1 MERIHNGIKR
11 KKMRMKELINAFCIG
26 VLLFAVNGCC
36 YSDACSPCNGGEYR
50 TMRCD
55 AIYSSQTEEF
65 SFSVSNKVEATA
77 KVNIIFPVDK
87 CLRDFAEDNIAR
99 NWKCANFGRCAP
111 VKGYKDVLS
120 GFLEDFKETQAENKK
135 EFLKNG
141 DTSLITDWELSLS
154 SKITLNGEK
163 CFSFQ
168 SYAYTYFGGAHPGE
182 CYWNGTYSR
191 ALDRRMVVSDLFEEK
206 NLLAVAAIIC
216 KEISKNYRSSE
227 PLRRAVSNEVVK
239 IQRGDYKSYAEYAG
253 QYDGI
258 GEGDICGKPRVSENF
273 MIVEDG
279 IIWTYNE
286 YEIASYS
293 EGHTDVLLPWKS
305 IMPYLKSPDIVA
317 K

>member
-1 MERIHNGIKR
+1 MV
-11 KKMRMKELINAFCIG
+11 MKWVTNAFYFG
-26 VLLFAVNGCC
+26 VLLLAVNGCC
-36 YSDACSPCNGGEYR
+36 YFDACSPCSGGEYR

-55 AIYSSQTEEF
+55 AIYSSQAEEF

-77 KVNIIFPVDK
+77 KVNIILPADK
-87 CLRDFAEDNIAR
+87 CLRAFVEDNIAR

-111 VKGYKDVLS
+111 VKGYKDVVL

-154 SKITLNGEK
+154 SKIIWDSEK

-168 SYAYTYFGGAHPGE
+168 SYVYTYFGGAHPDE
-182 CYWNGTYSR
+182 LYWNGTYSR
-191 ALDRRMVVSDLFEEK
+191 ELKRRIAVADLFDEK
-206 NLLAVAAIIC
+206 NLLSIAAVIC
-216 KEISKNYRSSE
+216 REISQNHRSSE
-227 PLRRAVSNEVVK
+227 ILRRIASDEVVK

-253 QYDGI
+253 NPDSI
-258 GEGDICGKPRVSENF
+258 GEGDIGGNPLVSENF
-273 MIVEDG
+273 MIVEEG
-279 IIWTYNE
+279 ILWTYNE

-293 EGHTDVLLPWKS
+293 EGHTDVLVPWKS
-305 IMPYLKSPDIVA
+305 IMPYLKSKKIVA